1 MLLLL
6 FFLIVLLL
14 LFLNT
19 IEGFEL
25 NMNQNMNMNMNMM
38 NQNMDYKYLEPV
50 NESNKMDYDMAKK
63 TALALY
69 STILKNETN
78 ENQKKNMQTYIDN
91 INNTKDNQ
99 FVDYFMRTVN
109 KYLGEYII
117 KNGTFPQLKIVKDYM
132 ENVKNTSW
140 YKDLSESKRES
151 ITKFTSNT
159 IPTHQLNLT
168 NEYGLQAGL
177 PSIFTDEYQGKLWSK
192 DGIDGITCP
201 TSGTRY
207 IKPED
212 YPDEIKGFEFLDAP
226 CNPCNSSLECKW
238 SMNGHIAP
246 LFAAM
251 WGTKSESEP
260 ASLESQLNVSKTSFP
275 MLSES
280 KKTDAEVKK
289 EDADVERA
297 EADAKKADAEAKKA
311 EIDAER
317 AQVDLENSRKSI
329 YEKVFGK

>member
-1 MLLLL
+1 MGM
-6 FFLIVLLL
+6 F
-14 LFLNT
+14 
-19 IEGFEL
+19 
-25 NMNQNMNMNMNMM
+25 
-38 NQNMDYKYLEPV
+38 
-50 NESNKMDYDMAKK
+50 
-63 TALALY
+63 
-69 STILKNETN
+69 
-78 ENQKKNMQTYIDN
+78 
-91 INNTKDNQ
+91 
-99 FVDYFMRTVN
+99 N
-109 KYLGEYII
+109 KYVGEYMI
-117 KNGTFPQLKIVKDYM
+117 KNGTMPQLKIVKDYM
-132 ENVKNTSW
+132 EKVENTSF
-140 YKDLSESKRES
+140 YKDLPESMRES
-151 ITKFTSNT
+151 IT
-159 IPTHQLNLT
+159 QLITNSDPPRQLRLA

-201 TSGTRY
+201 SSGTRY

-226 CNPCNSSLECKW
+226 CNPCDSNFTCKW
-238 SMNGHIAP
+238 SLNGKIAP

-251 WGTKSESEP
+251 WGTNSDSEP
-260 ASLESQLNVSKTSFP
+260 ASLESQLNVSQTSFP

-280 KKTDAEVKK
+280 KKTDAEIKK